1 MPNQPVNPAETE
13 VDFVYLAKTI
23 WKRKLLVVKLTGIA
37 AVTGFLI
44 SIMIPNQYTTSIT
57 FVQEIAYPEMRLNDE
72 KLLAISTLA
81 EVAGVDIKELK
92 KARITPQAY
101 SYIFSSVPFRQE
113 LLQTRL
119 NFGQRD
125 SAITLRDYYTKPG
138 LGHPLARSITDIPG
152 RTMKALKG
160 GGRSQNSQT
169 IDPKLPLL
177 TLEEIEL
184 NNILGKQV
192 TLQILDDEYITI
204 RCTLPEAYASAQLT
218 RSAAELL
225 QTYVTGFQ
233 TAKACTNLRYIQER
247 HDEAKRNLLKIQEE
261 LTAFQVGT
269 KQTKLPDLKSSPEKL
284 SADCRIAENACLE
297 LAWKLEQSKIALN
310 EQTPVFRTV
319 NPVTVPNGKTYPNR
333 TKITAIFSFF
343 GFVLAIV
350 LILGKRFFEE
360 TKEKWKR

>member
-1 MPNQPVNPAETE
+1 MHTETE

-37 AVTGFLI
+37 AVAGFII
-44 SIMIPNQYTTSIT
+44 SIMIPNQYTASIT
-57 FVQEIAYPEMRLNDE
+57 FVQEIAYPEVRLNDE
-72 KLLAISTLA
+72 KLLAISALA

-101 SYIFSSVPFRQE
+101 SYIFSSIPFRQE

-138 LGHPLARSITDIPG
+138 LAHSITDISG
-152 RTMKALKG
+152 RTMKILNG
-160 GGRSQNSQT
+160 GGRSQNGQT

-204 RCTLPEAYASAQLT
+204 CCTLPEAYASAQLT

-225 QTYVTGFQ
+225 QKYVTGFQ
-233 TAKACTNLRYIQER
+233 TAKACTNLQYIQER
-247 HDEAKRNLLKIQEE
+247 HDEAKRSLLKIQEE
-261 LTAFQVGT
+261 LTAFQVSK

-284 SADCRIAENACLE
+284 SADGRIAENARLE

-310 EQTPVFRTV
+310 EQTPVFRTI
-319 NPVTVPNGKTYPNR
+319 NPVTVPNGKIYPNR
-333 TKITAIFSFF
+333 TKTTAFFSFF
-343 GFVLAIV
+343 GFVLAMV
-350 LILGKRFFEE
+350 LILGRGFIEE

>member
-1 MPNQPVNPAETE
+1 MQTETE
-13 VDFVYLAKTI
+13 VDFVNLAKTI

-37 AVTGFLI
+37 AVAGFII
-44 SIMIPNQYTTSIT
+44 SIMIPNQYTASIT
-57 FVQEIAYPEMRLNDE
+57 FVQEIAYPEVRLNDE
-72 KLLAISTLA
+72 KLVAISALA

-125 SAITLRDYYTKPG
+125 SAITLHDYYTKPG
-138 LGHPLARSITDIPG
+138 LGQPLAHSITDIPG
-152 RTMKALKG
+152 RTMKVLKG
-160 GGRSQNSQT
+160 GGKSQNSQT
-169 IDPKLPLL
+169 VDPELPRL

-218 RSAAELL
+218 RSAAQLL
-225 QTYVTGFQ
+225 QAYVSGFQ
-233 TAKACTNLRYIQER
+233 TAKASTNLQYIQER

-261 LTAFQVGT
+261 LTAFQVSK
-269 KQTKLPDLKSSPEKL
+269 KQTRLQDLKSSSEKL
-284 SADCRIAENACLE
+284 SVDCKIAENAYLE

-310 EQTPVFRTV
+310 EQTPVFRTI
-319 NPVTVPNGKTYPNR
+319 NPVTVPNGKNYPNR
-333 TKITAIFSFF
+333 TKTTALFSFF
-343 GFVLAIV
+343 GFVLAMV
-350 LILGKRFFEE
+350 LILGRGFIEE

>member
-1 MPNQPVNPAETE
+1 MQTETE

-37 AVTGFLI
+37 AVAGFLI
-44 SIMIPNQYTTSIT
+44 SFIIPDQYTASIT
-57 FVQEIAYPEMRLNDE
+57 FVQEIAYPEVRLNDE
-72 KLLAISTLA
+72 KLLAISALA

-101 SYIFSSVPFRQE
+101 SYIFSSIPFREE

-138 LGHPLARSITDIPG
+138 LAHSITDIPG
-152 RTMKALKG
+152 QTMKILNG

-177 TLEEIEL
+177 TSEEIEL

-192 TLQILDDEYITI
+192 TLQILDEEYITI

-218 RSAAELL
+218 RRAAELL

-233 TAKACTNLRYIQER
+233 TAKACTNLQYIQER
-247 HDEAKRNLLKIQEE
+247 HDEARRNLLKIQEE
-261 LTAFQVGT
+261 LTAFQVGK
-269 KQTKLPDLKSSPEKL
+269 KQTIPDLKSSPEKL
-284 SADCRIAENACLE
+284 SADGRIAENACLE

-310 EQTPVFRTV
+310 EQTPVFKTI
-319 NPVTVPNGKTYPNR
+319 NPVTVPYGKTYPNR
-333 TKITAIFSFF
+333 IKTTALFSFF
-343 GFVLAIV
+343 GFVMAMV
-350 LILGKRFFEE
+350 LTLGRGFIEE